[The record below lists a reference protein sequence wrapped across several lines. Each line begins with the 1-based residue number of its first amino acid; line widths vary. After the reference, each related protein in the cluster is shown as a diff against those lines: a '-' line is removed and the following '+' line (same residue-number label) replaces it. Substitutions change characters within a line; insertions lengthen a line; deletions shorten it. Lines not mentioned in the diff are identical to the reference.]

1 MKQKSRSRRENTYPH
16 SILNEQGRFRE
27 REPFTSI
34 QDASLLL
41 RTHENDRII
50 SLEKRQ
56 LP

>member
-34 QDASLLL
+34 HDASLLL